1 MQRNFLFISA
11 AVIGF
16 MGVTSSAM
24 AGRSLAEAEVP
35 PAVVAAFKSAYPNA
49 TGIEYEEE
57 TEKGQPSYE
66 VEFTSEG
73 KKWEVDY
80 TPDGKVLKTEQD
92 D

>member
-1 MQRNFLFISA
+1 MQRNFMCVWA
-11 AVIGF
+11 AGIGF
-16 MGVTSSAM
+16 MMVTPTTM
-24 AGRSLAEAEVP
+24 AGKNLTEAEVP
-35 PAVVAAFKSAYPNA
+35 AAVVTAFKSAYPNA
-49 TGIEYEEE
+49 TNIEYEEE
-57 TEKGQPSYE
+57 LEKGVQTYE